1 MAIHTTFVRETIYI
15 DPSSA
20 TPLYEHTFRAA
31 VAYYIG
37 YKEIGDKIK
46 AEVIQASNAWYTKA
60 QKYAS
65 DNSYEDFIG
74 NGKSVRVQGF
84 DVNEALYLY
93 RQALPRF
100 KISDLC
106 SAIHYITTKYNV
118 PVPPGFSY
126 RELQEKKAEELRQKQ
141 LEEEKKQRRKELIRK
156 YEEYLSNNYP
166 IFVKRLKNTKTDAPA
181 ENWNNGSLIVA
192 AIGIGLFILAANLP
206 NEFEYI
212 WSFLILILAGL
223 TIIVAI
229 GLFRHGLKIEPQ
241 IINENNE
248 HIHSFAESEELTNE
262 EEYLKEILSWEILY
276 KN

>member
-1 MAIHTTFVRETIYI
+1 MAIHTTFVRETISI

-20 TPLYEHTFRAA
+20 SSLYEHTFRAA

-46 AEVIQASNAWYTKA
+46 AEVIQASNAWYTNA

-65 DNSYEDFIG
+65 DNSYKDFIG

-84 DVNEALYLY
+84 DVNEVLYLY
-93 RQALPRF
+93 TQALPGF
-100 KISDLC
+100 NTDELY
-106 SAIHYITTKYNV
+106 SAIRYITSKFNV
-118 PVPPGFSY
+118 PLPAGFSY

-141 LEEEKKQRRKELIRK
+141 LEEEKKQRRKELICK

-166 IFVKRLKNTKTDAPA
+166 IFAKKLKNTRADAPA

-192 AIGIGLFILAANLP
+192 AIGIGLFILAANLS
-206 NEFEYI
+206 NEFEDI

-248 HIHSFAESEELTNE
+248 HIRSFAESEELTNE
-262 EEYLKEILSWEILY
+262 KEYLKEILSWEILY

>member
-1 MAIHTTFVRETIYI
+1 MAIHTTFVRETISI

-31 VAYYIG
+31 VAYYVG

-46 AEVIQASNAWYTKA
+46 SEVIQATNAWYTKA

-74 NGKSVRVQGF
+74 NGKSVRVVGF
-84 DVNEALYLY
+84 NVDEALDLY
-93 RQALPRF
+93 TQALPGF
-100 KISDLC
+100 NTDEFY
-106 SAIHYITTKYNV
+106 SAIRYITSKFNV
-118 PVPPGFSY
+118 PVPAGFSY
-126 RELQEKKAEELRQKQ
+126 RELQNKKAEALRIKQ
-141 LEEEKKQRRKELIRK
+141 LEEEKERRRKELILK

-166 IFVKRLKNTKTDAPA
+166 IFAKKLKNTRTDAPA

-192 AIGIGLFILAANLP
+192 AIGIGLFSLAANLP

-248 HIHSFAESEELTNE
+248 HIRSFAESEELTNE
-262 EEYLKEILSWEILY
+262 KEYLKEILSWEILY
-276 KN
+276 KS